1 MENLSVMMNHHNA
14 DEGECPRPLANFQ
27 PDLWEDR
34 VMDFTPL
41 DEVAER
47 QTKQEIDELKELVR
61 KKLIAED
68 KDPKERLVYIDTIE
82 RLGVAYHFEDEIESI
97 LLKFHNMHFNED
109 CFKNDLH
116 YVSLR
121 FRILRQH
128 GFFVSCE
135 VFENLKNDEES
146 FKENDVEA
154 MLSLYEASHLR
165 VHGER
170 VLDEAVGYTR
180 ARLALFASDPN
191 CSMAHQVTRALE
203 LPLFKRTPR
212 LESKYQISVYES
224 SLSPDDNLLKL
235 AKLDFNFLQSL
246 HNKELQEILRWS
258 KSLEFNRKLP
268 YTRDR
273 LMESKVWILGVYA
286 EPKYSYARIIANKL
300 VKIITIVDD
309 TYDAYGVIQELQL
322 FTDAIQRW
330 DKSCASKLP
339 DYMKFIYNVILDTC
353 EEIRTDLANEGRSY
367 AADYFCLQM
376 KAMCRSYIQEA
387 KWCHENHVPT
397 YDEYMRNAMIGSCG
411 YKYMPTIA
419 SVGMTDISKDGFE
432 WINQP
437 SKAILASCVLAR
449 ILNDIGSHKFEQDR
463 GHVASAV
470 ECYMKQF
477 GVTQKE
483 AYEKL
488 FLIVENAW
496 MDLKEEIFRPTA
508 VPMELLTRVLNL
520 CRTLYDLYGTGED
533 GFTMNQVM
541 QDQVEAVLKSP
552 IT

>member
-1 MENLSVMMNHHNA
+1 MENLSFNVNNHNA

-27 PDLWEDR
+27 PDLWENH

-41 DEVAER
+41 NEVAER
-47 QTKQEIDELKELVR
+47 QIKQEIDELKELVR
-61 KKLIAED
+61 KKLMAED
-68 KDPKERLVYIDTIE
+68 KDPKERLVYIDTIQ
-82 RLGVAYHFEDEIESI
+82 RLGVAYHFDDEIESI
-97 LLKFHNMHFNED
+97 LLNFHNMHFNEE

-135 VFENLKNDEES
+135 VFKNLKNDEES
-146 FKENDVEA
+146 FEENDVEA

-165 VHGER
+165 VHGEC
-170 VLDEAVGYTR
+170 VLDEAVAYTR
-180 ARLALFASDPN
+180 ARLAQFASDPN
-191 CSMAHQVTRALE
+191 CSMAHQVTRALD
-203 LPLFKRTPR
+203 LPLFKRSPR

-224 SLSPDDNLLKL
+224 GLSPDDNLLKL
-235 AKLDFNFLQSL
+235 AKLDFNLLQSL
-246 HNKELQEILRWS
+246 HNKELQEIIRWS
-258 KSLEFNRKLP
+258 KSLDFTRKLP
-268 YTRDR
+268 YARDR
-273 LMESKVWILGVYA
+273 LMEANAWMIGVYA
-286 EPKYSYARIIANKL
+286 EPKYSYARIISNKL
-300 VKIITIVDD
+300 FKFISIVDD
-309 TYDAYGVIQELQL
+309 TYDAYGVIPELQL
-322 FTDAIQRW
+322 FTDAIERW
-330 DKSCASKLP
+330 DKSCVSQLP

-353 EEIRTDLANEGRSY
+353 EEIRRDLASEGRSY

-376 KAMCRSYIQEA
+376 KAVCRSYMQEA
-387 KWCHENHVPT
+387 KWCHKNYVPT
-397 YDEYMRNAMIGSCG
+397 YDEYMKNAIGSSS
-411 YKYMPTIA
+411 YKYMPTVV
-419 SVGMTDISKDGFE
+419 SVGITDIRKDAFE

-437 SKAILASCVLAR
+437 SKAILAACVMAR
-449 ILNDIGSHKFEQDR
+449 ILNDISSHKVEQDR

-508 VPMELLTRVLNL
+508 VPMELLTRVLNQ
-520 CRTLYDLYGTGED
+520 CRALYDFYATGED
-533 GFTMNQVM
+533 GYTMNQLM
-541 QDQVEAVLKSP
+541 QGQVEAVLKSP